1 MKIALTTSSFGKFSQ
16 EPIDLLEAA
25 NFKIVRN
32 PHRRT
37 LSEGE
42 AIGLLQGCS
51 GVVAGTEPLT
61 ARLMD
66 ALPDLRV
73 ISRCGVGIDNVD
85 MEAAERRGILVRS
98 TPDGPTRAVAELTVA
113 FALNLM
119 RHVSR
124 MDREMRAGQWKKR
137 MGNLLHG
144 KNVGIVGFG
153 RIGRAVAELFAAFGC
168 PVAFFDPAVNDDQ
181 GIFRCM
187 DKESLLAWADIVT
200 LHSSKPADGS
210 YVLDAVHVAR
220 MKEGAW
226 LINAA
231 RGGNVDE
238 SALALALHE
247 GVLAGAAL
255 DVYEREPYP
264 YSGPLTR
271 LPQVILTPHIGS
283 YAKEARILMEVD
295 SVRNLI
301 EGLRQVFGEI

>member
-16 EPIDLLEAA
+16 EPLELLQREGYEA
-25 NFKIVRN
+25 VHN

-42 AIGLLQGCS
+42 AIGLLQGCV

-61 ARLMD
+61 ARLME
-66 ALPDLRV
+66 ALPELRV
-73 ISRCGVGIDNVD
+73 ISRCGVGMDNVD
-85 MEAAERRGILVRS
+85 LEAAERRGILVRS
-98 TPDGPTRAVAELTVA
+98 TPDGPTKAVAELTLG
-113 FALNLM
+113 FALNLL

-137 MGNLLHG
+137 MGNLLYG

-168 PVAFFDPAVNDDQ
+168 SVAFFDPNIEEDQ
-181 GIFRCM
+181 GPFCRM
-187 DKESLLAWADIVT
+187 EKRNLLAWADIVS
-200 LHSSKPADGS
+200 LHSAKPRDGS
-210 YVLDAVHVAR
+210 YVLDAVHVAY

-226 LINAA
+226 LINVA
-231 RGGNVDE
+231 RGGTVDE
-238 SALALALHE
+238 SALAQSLQE
-247 GVLAGAAL
+247 GMLSGAAL

-283 YAKEARILMEVD
+283 YAKEARIEMELAA
-295 SVRNLI
+295 VRNLV
-301 EGLRQVFGEI
+301 EALREPGGVR